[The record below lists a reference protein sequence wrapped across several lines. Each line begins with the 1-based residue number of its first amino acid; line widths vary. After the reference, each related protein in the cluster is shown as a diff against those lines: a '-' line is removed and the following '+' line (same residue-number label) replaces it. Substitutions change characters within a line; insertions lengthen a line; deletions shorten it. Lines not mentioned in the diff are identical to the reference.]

1 MRAIRRPIVDVNFSR
16 EPSFAQSLDE
26 TIGQVFEV
34 LLEVELPMGNKTGM
48 IVQEGKEKTLSDLPI
63 DNHRRA
69 MHTVRLPQI
78 IGQFGL
84 IPSEIRFEPL
94 RFVQSPAL
102 KEPVQALNGSPKVG
116 RQKLSFPGHPE
127 DHGQGGS
134 FEFGL

>member
-1 MRAIRRPIVDVNFSR
+1 MRQLVRAIRGPIVDVNFSR

-63 DNHRRA
+63 DDHRWP
-69 MHTVRLPQI
+69 MHTVRLPKI
-78 IGQFGL
+78 IGQFGF

-94 RFVQSPAL
+94 RFVQP
-102 KEPVQALNGSPKVG
+102 
-116 RQKLSFPGHPE
+116 RR
-127 DHGQGGS
+127 
-134 FEFGL
+134 